1 MGRRMQRLIGMRLA
15 EPAYSL
21 VEELAIADTRTVAS
35 MARRLLLERLSQI
48 IAERQQLGSPIT
60 QATADTGAAAAEKP
74 DGPHCRRRST

>member
-60 QATADTGAAAAEKP
+60 QATADTGAAAAA
-74 DGPHCRRRST
+74 